1 MNHIKKKVAKT
12 LGRQLP
18 YFKGKNKIIRFLYSP
33 DRNLD
38 SGEKFVIDYFGY
50 KYEGITSN
58 FIDWGVYFYG
68 GLEKSLVNYIKTE
81 ISQFQYFFDI
91 GSNTGTISLP
101 FADKKNLKI
110 ICFEPLMYS
119 YKKLIGNYKLNNV
132 YEKHTF
138 HKTALS
144 DKNGDDYINFS
155 NVDSNIGTAS
165 LNTEWNSNDFNSREK
180 IKLEKLDNLYD
191 FKNKNIFMKIDVEG
205 HEDKLIDGAIKILKD
220 NKILMYLE
228 TRNEKLLDNLKKMNF
243 KVNFPIFREGK
254 FKFSKKQNGPDVI
267 LKNY

>member
-1 MNHIKKKVAKT
+1 MNHIKKKIAKT

-38 SGEKFVIDYFGY
+38 SGEKFVIDYFGN

-101 FADKKNLKI
+101 FADEKDLKN
-110 ICFEPLMYS
+110 
-119 YKKLIGNYKLNNV
+119 
-132 YEKHTF
+132 
-138 HKTALS
+138 
-144 DKNGDDYINFS
+144 
-155 NVDSNIGTAS
+155 
-165 LNTEWNSNDFNSREK
+165 
-180 IKLEKLDNLYD
+180 
-191 FKNKNIFMKIDVEG
+191 
-205 HEDKLIDGAIKILKD
+205 

-243 KVNFPIFREGK
+243 KVLFPIFREGK
-254 FKFSKKQNGPDVI
+254 FKFGNKQNGPDVI